1 MSKNAPANT
10 VTAAAAKQLASFI
23 ERADRL
29 YDEIAELQELLK
41 DLWLE
46 AKGVGYDA
54 KELDAIVKMRRK
66 DPNNEKIKTSVRD
79 VYMKALQL
87 DLGPLGTWARDRD
100 LAESQLATQASL
112 ATMSAST
119 QLRVDAFAVTHGL
132 DESGAAAARLKEM
145 AREDG
150 GTCTISI
157 NGGPEVPMETVEK
170 AVRRVK
176 RGKGGSV
183 IGALKEA
190 VDEELADRGAP

>member
-1 MSKNAPANT
+1 MSKTAPANS

-29 YDEIAELQELLK
+29 YDEIAELLK
-41 DLWLE
+41 ELWLD

-87 DLGPLGTWARDRD
+87 ERD

-112 ATMSAST
+112 ATMGAST
-119 QLRVDAFAVTHGL
+119 QLRVDAFAVTRGM
-132 DESGAAAARLKEM
+132 DESGEAAARLKEM

-157 NGGPEVPMETVEK
+157 NGGPDVPMETVQR
-170 AVRRVK
+170 ALRRVK
-176 RGKGGSV
+176 PGKGKSI
-183 IGALKEA
+183 IGAMEEA
-190 VDEELADRGAP
+190 VAEELAAASGEATP